1 MVFKMFRWILPSI
14 IACAAF
20 GGSAAAQAQPGG
32 YDHVFDPAAP
42 AVRTDAGPA
51 ARPVGPAAG
60 GVQRATYQDGA
71 DFRGSAPALKR
82 PEPMPIGGS
91 MHDAADKSGHDVADR
106 TGNRTGRHD
115 VPAAP
120 SAIPAMTSM
129 ILSLV
134 VVLGLFFGLAWLM
147 KRGLPKGARL
157 LSNDVVQVLGRAPL
171 GGRQQMHVVRFGNKL
186 LLLSLSPGGAETLS
200 EIVDPV
206 EVDRLAGLC
215 QQADVHS
222 ATTAFRNIF
231 RQFGDERRSS
241 GHRPDLR
248 APSGTEADD
257 V

>member
-1 MVFKMFRWILPSI
+1 MLRSIMPTI
-14 IACAAF
+14 IACAAIA
-20 GGSAAAQAQPGG
+20 GSASAQAQPGG

-42 AVRTDAGPA
+42 AVRTDAAPA
-51 ARPVGPAAG
+51 ARPADPANR
-60 GVQRATYQDGA
+60 GVQRATYQDGG
-71 DFRGSAPALKR
+71 DFRNPAAAVKR
-82 PEPMPIGGS
+82 PEPMPMSGS
-91 MHDAADKSGHDVADR
+91 MHDAADKSAHDVGDR
-106 TGNRTGRHD
+106 SGNRTGRHD
-115 VPAAP
+115 LPTAP

-129 ILSLV
+129 ILSLL

-157 LSNDVVQVLGRAPL
+157 LSSDVVQVLGRAPL

-186 LLLSLSPGGAETLS
+186 LLVSLSPGGAETLS

-206 EVDRLAGLC
+206 EVDRLAGIC
-215 QQADVHS
+215 QQADTHS
-222 ATTAFRNIF
+222 ATNAFRNIF
-231 RQFGDERRSS
+231 RQFGEERRSS